1 MTTIA
6 ILTFLLLGHA
16 YYSDC
21 KSKKKME
28 RYLKAYIY
36 LYWWE
41 DARTTALTTITE
53 PGDFDSFCINLAHKN
68 SLKTINSKDQ
78 LTYFHS
84 KSLSYLCN
92 REISRRKVIQKAK
105 MFGMDLQLM
114 HQSTR
119 LD

>member
-1 MTTIA
+1 
-6 ILTFLLLGHA
+6 
-16 YYSDC
+16 
-21 KSKKKME
+21 ME

-41 DARTTALTTITE
+41 DARKTALTSIVE
-53 PGDFDSFCINLAHKN
+53 PEGFDSFCINLAHKN
-68 SLKTINSKDQ
+68 SLQTINSKEK

-92 REISRRKVIQKAK
+92 RKISQRKVIQKAK